1 MRDLEKYVLEN
12 VRVWEREVGR
22 RVEGAMGE
30 GKKWTAGVD
39 MGKWCNYLVFGE
51 CAWRSMH
58 VGDLSTNFLLDIMGD
73 LVFGKSFGTLG
84 QRLENRDAIHLLGRA
99 ARRNYTVGAMPFLHR
114 TGLERWIPPFRGLC
128 LDRLQYFAFAKRQ
141 VIERS
146 QNTSLDT
153 SGRKDIFHYLLNAKD
168 PETGEG
174 LPKSELFMEGNT
186 LIVAGSDTSSTT
198 ISATLYHLLNN
209 TACLER
215 LAKELQSVFDDMEE
229 IRAGPKLQT
238 CTFLRACIDEAM
250 RMSPAVPGLLPR
262 LVLPGGLDIPALDLH
277 IPAGVDVGTCTYA
290 IHHHSDFVTSPF
302 TYDPSRWLQRPSS
315 TKSHRRQ
322 RSDSGVALRQ
332 PSPSPSSDDNESPYS
347 SNDPQHNLQ
356 RKQHEEY
363 TALQSVFA
371 PFSLGNRACLG
382 KPLVYMEIS
391 IAIARLVWKYDMRL
405 VTVPPVDAGVR
416 ADLQNGKRREGEYH
430 LRDWFLSANEGP
442 VVQFAERSSI

>member
-1 MRDLEKYVLEN
+1 
-12 VRVWEREVGR
+12 
-22 RVEGAMGE
+22 
-30 GKKWTAGVD
+30 
-39 MGKWCNYLVFGE
+39 
-51 CAWRSMH
+51 
-58 VGDLSTNFLLDIMGD
+58 MGD

-84 QRLENRDAIHLLGRA
+84 DRPENRDAIHLLGRA
-99 ARRNYTVGAMPFLHR
+99 ARRNYTIGAMPFLHR

-168 PETGEG
+168 PETGES

-209 TACLER
+209 KACIER
-215 LAKELQSVFDDMEE
+215 LASEVRSTFDDMEE
-229 IRAGPKLQT
+229 IRAGAKLHT
-238 CTFLRACIDEAM
+238 CAYLRACIDEAM

-262 LVLPGGLDIPALDLH
+262 LVLPGGLDIPALGLR

-290 IHHHSDFVTSPF
+290 IHHHQDYVASPF

-315 TKSHRRQ
+315 AKSHRRQ

-332 PSPSPSSDDNESPYS
+332 SSPSSSSDDNESPHS
-347 SNDPQHNLQ
+347 LKESQHGLH
-356 RKQHEEY
+356 RKQHEDY
-363 TALQSVFA
+363 AALQSVFA

-405 VTVPPVDAGVR
+405 VDVPPVDASVR
-416 ADLQNGKRREGEYH
+416 ADVKNGRRREGEYH

-442 VVQFAERSSI
+442 VVQFAERLSI